1 MTGDLV
7 LLSTLAVTGLALI
20 HLFAGKLRF
29 LDVIPRSRWLSFAGG
44 TSVAYVFIHL
54 LPELARAQEEIGD
67 ELGAIVAAAEH
78 HVYGLALLGLVVFYG
93 LERLADE
100 SREQSRQAHGDDT
113 TGEGVFWLHMTS
125 FAIYN
130 FLIGY
135 VLGERGDEP
144 LRFILFFAAMA
155 LHFLVND
162 YGLRLHHK
170 SSYRRVGRW
179 ILAVAVLAGWI
190 VGLNFQV
197 SDLVLLIPLSFL
209 AGGIVLNVLKEELP
223 KERQSRFLA
232 FAIGA
237 GLYAALL
244 MVV

>member
-1 MTGDLV
+1 MTDDL
-7 LLSTLAVTGLALI
+7 LLSTLAVTALALVHI
-20 HLFAGKLRF
+20 FAGKLRF

-44 TSVAYVFIHL
+44 TSVAYVFVHL
-54 LPELARAQEEIGD
+54 LPELARAQEQIGD
-67 ELGAIVAAAEH
+67 ELGTILAAAEH
-78 HVYGLALLGLVVFYG
+78 HVYGLALIGLVIFYG

-100 SREQSRQAHGDDT
+100 SREESREARGDDT
-113 TGEGVFWLHMTS
+113 TTEGVFWLHMTS

-135 VLGERGDEP
+135 VLGEREDEP
-144 LRFILFFAAMA
+144 LRLILFFVAMA

-170 SSYRRVGRW
+170 SNYRRVGRW
-179 ILAVAVLAGWI
+179 ILAAAVLGGWV

-197 SDLVLLIPLSFL
+197 SELVLLIPLSFL

-223 KERQSRFLA
+223 EERQSRFTA
-232 FAIGA
+232 FALGA
-237 GLYAALL
+237 GFYAALL